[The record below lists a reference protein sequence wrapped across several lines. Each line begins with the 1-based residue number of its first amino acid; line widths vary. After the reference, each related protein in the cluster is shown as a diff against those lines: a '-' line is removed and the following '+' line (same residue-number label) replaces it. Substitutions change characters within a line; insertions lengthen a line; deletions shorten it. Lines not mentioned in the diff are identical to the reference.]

1 MQKYSRHTRNQKS
14 QYVPTQSRFFNSI
27 FEEDTPEPLIQ
38 ENSSKKP
45 AQNSESGFSH
55 QLYTFNVLQA
65 DGIPGDDILESPAL
79 VRTGSEA
86 YAYGLQN
93 PNPANDEKI

>member
-1 MQKYSRHTRNQKS
+1 M
-14 QYVPTQSRFFNSI
+14 
-27 FEEDTPEPLIQ
+27 
-38 ENSSKKP
+38 
-45 AQNSESGFSH
+45 
-55 QLYTFNVLQA
+55 LQA